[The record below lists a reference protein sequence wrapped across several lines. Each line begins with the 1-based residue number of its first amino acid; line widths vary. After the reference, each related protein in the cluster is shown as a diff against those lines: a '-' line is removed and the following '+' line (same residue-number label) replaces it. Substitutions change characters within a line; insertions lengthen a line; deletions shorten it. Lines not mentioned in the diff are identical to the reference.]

1 MKNCH
6 ISIDNTH
13 SVCSGA
19 EAHTFWLCWINTMAA
34 DALVPCVTRSWADM
48 ALMLQD
54 EGVFVFHQRSQ
65 PTAPSV
71 SSNDIMEIIF
81 MFPGNSSTSKVSAM
95 ECDIDGSEQDCSMS
109 SALVLEILQ
118 SCTKPSL
125 CPCNYS
131 WVKWHISWLIVSH
144 WCQGR
149 YNVNTNILKIV
160 HHQKTCNFVPA
171 CSTDGNSHFVM
182 ATQAVQ
188 LPAFFSASC
197 SQFRPGEKK

>member
-1 MKNCH
+1 
-6 ISIDNTH
+6 
-13 SVCSGA
+13 
-19 EAHTFWLCWINTMAA
+19 
-34 DALVPCVTRSWADM
+34 
-48 ALMLQD
+48 
-54 EGVFVFHQRSQ
+54 
-65 PTAPSV
+65 
-71 SSNDIMEIIF
+71 MEIIF
-81 MFPGNSSTSKVSAM
+81 MFPGNSSPSKVSAM

-149 YNVNTNILKIV
+149 YNVNTNILKIF

-197 SQFRPGEKK
+197 SQFRPGEKKYNSGVILSNNNRFSHMPLAVSCEPVGGPEQAAKCSIHFWT